1 MAVVAALVGTGGV
14 AHAATS
20 EGTGDQ
26 LTAAEQSGTGASLE
40 SQNSREQRDSEQE
53 LISDEQSRTSLSEES
68 DDDERMIAPSSAST
82 ALDSAPDL
90 ELDVVNFCDNDS
102 GPYFPAV
109 KFDEESGAVTVDLG
123 AAHDK
128 WGGESLFIGTGS
140 NQWGGQE
147 CVSKIT
153 SVTFVGE
160 GYDELIIG
168 DNAFYQR
175 VGDYG
180 LPSGSPVRL
189 KSVTFPETGLKRLI
203 TGHWSFAQAIYEA
216 GNTSL
221 KSVVFPKSL
230 EVLDIGHGSFDQYVE
245 GNGQVALSEIVWP
258 EHVDELSI
266 REAAFRLTGES
277 SLENVVLPEGPTSL
291 VIGELAFSQGEPA
304 FESKASLKEV
314 KFPSTLKSLEI
325 GTHAFQQ
332 VDDPVLTQVE
342 FPEGLEDLTIGTE
355 AFYQGGSSTALSK
368 ISFPESLRNLT
379 LDDFAFFQQGQA
391 ALTDVTFPRQMDDL
405 TIGCGA
411 FRQEVD
417 FFGGDKYALKTVT
430 FPRTLNNLSV
440 GAGAFS
446 QGTDFPGNGSDLVCN
461 EPAVS
466 KPIQYP
472 VVPSTLKSIVF
483 PEEVSSLDVGFQAFA
498 VVDDDGEITTGRTDK
513 LMLFFPFS
521 ESNKPADVQVA
532 TPVTTYQRLPE
543 GNAVW
548 VWLGEDGTT
557 TKAAW
562 QNEGKGDFALR
573 GTYTATF
580 SANGGSLPQGLASE
594 WSVFPE
600 TEGQIQAQPV
610 ANATALNPVGFF
622 GENPAFKL
630 DLPQA
635 EPTRPGYAF
644 TGWSPV
650 LQTRETAKVL
660 KPGAQFQ
667 MNSNVEF
674 VAQWT
679 KDAPGEESSSTETPE
694 KPAVS
699 TEKASALAKTGASSL
714 PFLTLGAIFLAGG
727 LALLAAKRRS

>member
-20 EGTGDQ
+20 EGTRDQ
-26 LTAAEQSGTGASLE
+26 LTAAEQSGTRASLE
-40 SQNSREQRDSEQE
+40 SQNSRERRDSEQE

-68 DDDERMIAPSSAST
+68 DDDERMIAPSSASI
-82 ALDSAPDL
+82 AADF
-90 ELDVVNFCDNDS
+90 ELDVLNFCDNDS

-109 KFDEESGAVTVDLG
+109 TFDEESGAVMVDLG
-123 AAHDK
+123 AAHDM
-128 WGGESLFIGTGS
+128 WGGESLFIGTAS
-140 NQWGGQE
+140 NESGGLE

-189 KSVTFPETGLKRLI
+189 ESVRFPETGLKRLI

-266 REAAFRLTGES
+266 KEAAFRLTGES
-277 SLENVVLPEGPTSL
+277 SLEKVVLPEGPTSL
-291 VIGELAFSQGEPA
+291 VIGELAFSQGENA
-304 FESKASLKEV
+304 LRSKASLKEV

-325 GTHAFQQ
+325 GAHAFQQ

-342 FPEGLEDLTIGTE
+342 FPEGLEDLTIDTE
-355 AFYQGGSSTALSK
+355 AFIQVGNSALSK

-379 LDDFAFFQQGQA
+379 LGDFAFLQHSQA
-391 ALTDVTFPRQMDDL
+391 ALTDVTFPQQMDDL

-411 FRQEVD
+411 FRQEVAL
-417 FFGGDKYALKTVT
+417 GGGADQKYALKTVT

-440 GAGAFS
+440 GAAAFS
-446 QGTDFPGNGSDLVCN
+446 QGTDLPGNGSNLVCN
-461 EPAVS
+461 ETPMTA
-466 KPIQYP
+466 PIQYA
-472 VVPSTLKSIVF
+472 VEPSTLKSIVF

-498 VVDDDGEITTGRTDK
+498 VVDDDGEIKTGRTDK

-532 TPVTTYQRLPE
+532 TPVTTYQWLPE

-562 QNEGKGDFALR
+562 QNEGKGDFDLR

-644 TGWSPV
+644 TGWLPV

-694 KPAVS
+694 KPTAS
-699 TEKASALAKTGASSL
+699 TEKASALAKTGASPL

-727 LALLAAKRRS
+727 LALLTAKRRS

>member
-1 MAVVAALVGTGGV
+1 MAVVAASVGTGGV
-14 AHAATS
+14 THAATS
-20 EGTGDQ
+20 EGTRDQ
-26 LTAAEQSGTGASLE
+26 LTAAEQSGARASLE
-40 SQNSREQRDSEQE
+40 SQNSREQRNSEQE

-68 DDDERMIAPSSAST
+68 DDDERMIAPSSASI
-82 ALDSAPDL
+82 AADF
-90 ELDVVNFCDNDS
+90 ELDVLNFCDNDS

-109 KFDEESGAVTVDLG
+109 TFDEESGAVVVDLG
-123 AAHDK
+123 AAHDM
-128 WGGESLFIGTGS
+128 WGGESLFIGTAS
-140 NQWGGQE
+140 NGWGGLE

-160 GYDELIIG
+160 GYDELKIG
-168 DNAFYQR
+168 DDAFYQR

-180 LPSGSPVRL
+180 LPSGSAVRL
-189 KSVTFPETGLKRLI
+189 ESVKFPETGLKRLI
-203 TGHWSFAQAIYEA
+203 TGHWSFAQSIYEA

-230 EVLDIGHGSFDQYVE
+230 EVLDIGHGSFDQYVSVWA
-245 GNGQVALSEIVWP
+245 GQVALSEIVWP

-277 SLENVVLPEGPTSL
+277 SLEKVVLPEGPTSL
-291 VIGELAFSQGEPA
+291 VIGELAFSQ
-304 FESKASLKEV
+304 SQASLSEV

-325 GTHAFQQ
+325 GMHAFQQ
-332 VDDPVLTQVE
+332 DGPGLTQVE
-342 FPEGLEDLTIGTE
+342 FPEGLEDLTIDTE
-355 AFYQGGSSTALSK
+355 AFIQGWNSALSK

-379 LDDFAFFQQGQA
+379 LGDFAFLQQSQA
-391 ALTDVTFPRQMDDL
+391 ALTDVTFPQQMNDL
-405 TIGCGA
+405 SIGCGA
-411 FRQEVD
+411 FRQEVIL
-417 FFGGDKYALKTVT
+417 GGGANQKYALKTVT

-440 GAGAFS
+440 GAAAFS
-446 QGTDFPGNGSDLVCN
+446 QGTDLPGHGSNLMCYEIDKT
-461 EPAVS
+461 AA
-466 KPIQYP
+466 PIQNA
-472 VVPSTLKSIVF
+472 VEPSTLKSIVF
-483 PEEVSSLDVGFQAFA
+483 PEEVSSLDVGLQAFA
-498 VVDDDGEITTGRTDK
+498 VVDDDGEMTSGRTDK

-521 ESNKPADVQVA
+521 ESNKPADIQVA
-532 TPVTTYQRLPE
+532 TPVTTYQWLPE
-543 GNAVW
+543 DNAVW

-562 QNEGKGDFALR
+562 QNEGKGDFDLR

-600 TEGQIQAQPV
+600 TEGQIQAQTV
-610 ANATALNPVGFF
+610 ANATALNPVGFL

-644 TGWSPV
+644 TGWLPV
-650 LQTRETAKVL
+650 LQTQETAKVL

-694 KPAVS
+694 KPAAS
-699 TEKASALAKTGASSL
+699 TEKAPALAKTGASPL

-727 LALLAAKRRS
+727 LALLRAKRRS